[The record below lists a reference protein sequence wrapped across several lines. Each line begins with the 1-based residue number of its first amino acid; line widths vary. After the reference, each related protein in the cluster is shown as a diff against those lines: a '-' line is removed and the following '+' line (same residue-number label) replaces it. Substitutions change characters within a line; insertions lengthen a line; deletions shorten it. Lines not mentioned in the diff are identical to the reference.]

1 MGGSV
6 MNEFI
11 KKFVTQLKETYNK
24 LNQRQ
29 KIIIGLVMG
38 VVLISFIFLIS
49 FSSKTTK
56 EVLYSNL
63 NAKDFGEISKKL
75 QEWGYKFS
83 PDNNNIWVNS
93 EDKQYIKMKL
103 AQEGLIPSGI
113 KGWELFDTQK
123 WTTTDFERNINKR
136 RAVIGEI
143 TKHLKLLED
152 VEDASIQITM
162 PEKELYIDE
171 DTPWKA
177 SVIITPAPY
186 SDITKNKDK
195 IKGII
200 NIVAFGV
207 DKLAPPNIV
216 VSDNHGNILSDFS
229 DEEATD
235 YLRRAKEETKIIEQ
249 LKNKI
254 QEDIYSGLSKFIG
267 KDKVDVRVFLD
278 VDFNQENIE
287 KKEYIPIQLK
297 KDNPATPY
305 DESEYTEKI
314 ARSEKDVEE
323 KFQGYGFVPE
333 GPPGVEPNYPPGYKE
348 ASDKY
353 GKYEK
358 NEKIKN
364 YEISEQ
370 NSKIKRSPF
379 KIEKISVAAWVD
391 GIWNKLYNK
400 KGDLELNTDLTIK
413 REYIPRSEEEL
424 KKYEDI
430 IKGSIGY
437 NADRGDLVVVKNVKF
452 NWEDLWKKE
461 DLVILRRIQL
471 RKTLIW
477 TLVTLFSLFLA
488 TLIYRAVT
496 KEISRR
502 RRIREEELAMQQQ
515 LLREQAL
522 KTAEKEAV
530 EIEMS
535 LEEKARLEMQQNAI
549 NLAKE
554 KPEDVAS
561 LLRTWLAEE

>member
-1 MGGSV
+1 
-6 MNEFI
+6 MNDFF
-11 KKFVTQLKETYNK
+11 KKFISQLKDTYNK
-24 LNQRQ
+24 LGKRQ
-29 KIIIGLVMG
+29 KIIIGA
-38 VVLISFIFLIS
+38 VVAVVFVSFILLIS
-49 FSSKTTK
+49 FSAKTTK
-56 EVLYSNL
+56 TVLYTNL

-75 QEWGYKFS
+75 QEWGYEFT
-83 PDNNNIWVNS
+83 PDNNNIWVKDD
-93 EDKQYIKMKL
+93 DKQYIKMKL

-113 KGWELFDTQK
+113 KGWDLFDTQK

-143 TKHLKLLED
+143 TRHIKLLDD
-152 VEDASIQITM
+152 VEDVSIQITM

-186 SDITKNKDK
+186 SDIAKNKDK

-207 DKLAPPNIV
+207 DKLSTANIV

-229 DEEATD
+229 DEEKTD
-235 YLRRAKEETKIIEQ
+235 YLKRAREE
-249 LKNKI
+249 NKI
-254 QEDIYSGLSKFIG
+254 SEKLKSQVQEDIYSGLSKFIG
-267 KDKVDVRVFLD
+267 KDMVDVRVFLD
-278 VDFNQENIE
+278 VNFNQEEME
-287 KKEYIPIQLK
+287 KKEFIPVQLK

-314 ARSEKDVEE
+314 SRSEKDVNE

-358 NEKIKN
+358 NEKIRN

-370 NSKIKRSPF
+370 NSKIKKSPF
-379 KIEKISVAAWVD
+379 KIDKVSVAAWVD
-391 GIWNKLYNK
+391 GVWKKVYDK
-400 KGDLELNTDLTIK
+400 KGNLVLNKDLTIK

-437 NADRGDLVVVKNVKF
+437 NSDRGDLVVVKNVKF
-452 NWEDLWKKE
+452 NWEDKWKVE
-461 DLVILRRIQL
+461 DIAVLRRIQL
-471 RKTLIW
+471 RKTLVW

-488 TLIYRAVT
+488 TLVYKAVT
-496 KEISRR
+496 KEIARR

-522 KTAEKEAV
+522 KSAEKEAIEV
-530 EIEMS
+530 EMS
-535 LEEKARLEMQQNAI
+535 LEEKARIEMQQNAI
-549 NLAKE
+549 NIAKE

>member
-1 MGGSV
+1 
-6 MNEFI
+6 MNEFL
-11 KKFVTQLKETYNK
+11 KKFVSQAKEMGNK
-24 LNQRQ
+24 LNKRQ
-29 KIIIGLVMG
+29 KIIIAAVAA
-38 VVLISFIFLIS
+38 VVLVSFIFLVT
-49 FSSKTTK
+49 FSSKTTQG
-56 EVLYSNL
+56 VLYSNL
-63 NAKDFGEISKKL
+63 NAKDFGEITKKL
-75 QEWGYKFS
+75 QEWGYKFT
-83 PDNNNIWVNS
+83 PDNNSIWVKE
-93 EDKQYIKMKL
+93 EDKRYIKMKL
-103 AQEGLIPSGI
+103 AQEGVIPTGI
-113 KGWELFDTQK
+113 KGWDLFDTQK
-123 WTTTDFERNINKR
+123 WTTTDFERNVNKR

-143 TKHLKLLED
+143 TKHIKLLDNIED
-152 VEDASIQITM
+152 VSIQITM

-177 SVIITPAPY
+177 SVIITPGPY

-207 DKLAPPNIV
+207 DKLAPANIV

-229 DEEATD
+229 DEEKTD
-235 YLRRAKEETKIIEQ
+235 YLKRAREETKIIEK

-267 KDKVDVRVFLD
+267 KDRVDVRVFLD
-278 VDFNQENIE
+278 VNFNQEEME
-287 KKEYIPIQLK
+287 KKEYIPVQLK

-314 ARSEKDVEE
+314 ARSEKDVQE

-370 NSKIKRSPF
+370 NSKIKRAPY
-379 KIEKISVAAWVD
+379 KIDKISVATWVD
-391 GIWNKLYNK
+391 GIWKKVYDK
-400 KGDLELNTDLTIK
+400 KGNLRLNEDMTIK
-413 REYIPRSEEEL
+413 REYQSRSEEEL

-437 NADRGDLVVVKNVKF
+437 NSDRGDLVVVKNVKF
-452 NWEDLWKKE
+452 NWEDKWKVE
-461 DLVILRRIQL
+461 DIAVLRRIQL
-471 RKTLIW
+471 RKTLVW
-477 TLVTLFSLFLA
+477 TLVTLFSLFLG
-488 TLIYRAVT
+488 TLIYKGVS
-496 KEISRR
+496 KEIARR
-502 RRIREEELAMQQQ
+502 RRLREEELAMQQQ

-522 KTAEKEAV
+522 KSAEKEAIEV
-530 EIEMS
+530 EMS

-549 NLAKE
+549 NIAKE